1 MLVRVGLTRWLR
13 QPRLVCAASRA
24 VDRLARRQG
33 LTLILVGLLGFL
45 ASAAF
50 SFRAIPYPGTHDEFG
65 YLLEADTFASGR
77 LTNPPHPFWQHFE
90 SMHIIQQPTYTA
102 KYPPGQGLA
111 LALGQMLTGQ
121 PIVGVW
127 ISIAAACAAACWL
140 LQGWLHPRWALL
152 GGLLAVLWLAPSYW
166 AQSYWG
172 GAVAACGGALV
183 YGALPRIVRQR
194 QWWAGF
200 HLGLGLAMLM
210 CSRPYEGLVASLPA
224 AVVLLA
230 WSARSAVRGAVTRGL
245 PAMAAAMAVLAPAV
259 VWLASYHAAVT
270 GDPLVMPVNVHDV
283 AYNARPTF
291 LWQKVEAAPQ
301 YRHPEMADYYV
312 GWERPRF
319 LRRQAFFGVNPAL
332 ATRVRVFFQFF
343 IGASF
348 TLPLLALWRNCRDRW
363 FWLAAATCVLVF
375 LALTQA
381 ICLQAHYAAPVT
393 ALVLV
398 QVAAG
403 MRILRGWRW
412 KGRRAGRWL
421 SAAIVVVCVLE
432 YAVPLGSTWYAGDC
446 PGARQQVARRLE
458 SDGQR
463 HLVFVRYAPDHT
475 CFQEWVYNR
484 ADINGSAVVWARE
497 ISPDEDRR
505 LRQYYADRKA
515 WVVIADA
522 SPPRLLPY
530 DDASLA
536 AYPRRPNPYLME
548 ASNAAAIL
556 R

>member
-152 GGLLAVLWLAPSYW
+152 GGLLAVLWLAPSYS

>member
-1 MLVRVGLTRWLR
+1 MSRQRVLVVF
-13 QPRLVCAASRA
+13 
-24 VDRLARRQG
+24 
-33 LTLILVGLLGFL
+33 LVGLLGFL
-45 ASAAF
+45 AAAAF
-50 SFRAIPYPGTHDEFG
+50 CLRGSPCPNVHDEFG

-77 LTNPPHPFWQHFE
+77 LTNPSHPFWQHFE
-90 SMHIIQQPTYTA
+90 SMHILQQPTYMA

-111 LALGQMLTGQ
+111 LALGQRLTGH

-140 LQGWLHPRWALL
+140 LQGWLRPRWALL

-183 YGALPRIVRQR
+183 YGALPRIVRQ
-194 QWWAGF
+194 QHWWAGF
-200 HLGLGLAMLM
+200 PLGLGLAMLM
-210 CSRPYEGLVASLPA
+210 LSRPYEGLVASLPA
-224 AVVLLA
+224 ALVLLA
-230 WSARSAVRGAVTRGL
+230 WLLRLGMRGAVTRGL
-245 PAMAAAMAVLAPAV
+245 PAMAAAMTALAPAAA
-259 VWLASYHAAVT
+259 WLAAYQAAVT
-270 GDPLVMPVNVHDV
+270 GDPLVMPVTAHDV
-283 AYNARPTF
+283 VYNARPTF

-319 LRRQAFFGVNPAL
+319 IDRQAFFGVNPAL
-332 ATRVRVFFQFF
+332 ATRVRIFFQFF
-343 IGASF
+343 VGVVF
-348 TLPLLALWRNCRDRW
+348 LLPLVALWRNCRDRW
-363 FWLAAATCVLVF
+363 LWLAAGTCGLVF

-381 ICLQAHYAAPVT
+381 ICLMAHYAAPVT

-403 MRILRGWRW
+403 MRPLRGWRW

-421 SAAIVVVCVLE
+421 STAIVAVCLLE
-432 YAVPLGSTWYAGDC
+432 YVVPLGRTWYRGDC
-446 PGARQQVARRLE
+446 PSGRQQVLQRLE
-458 SDGQR
+458 GDGQR
-463 HLVFVRYAPDHT
+463 HLVFVRYASDHD
-475 CFQEWVYNR
+475 CHQEWVYNR
-484 ADINGSAVVWARE
+484 ADIDSSAVIWARE
-497 ISPDEDRR
+497 ISPAEDRR
-505 LRQYYADRKA
+505 LREYCADRKA

-522 SPPRLLPY
+522 KPPRLLPC

-536 AYPRRPNPYLME
+536 AYPRRPNPYLAQ
-548 ASNAAAIL
+548 ASRAAAVM